1 LWYTYVKKEGADMDT
16 EDLRDERIEKVLS
29 FIKDDNFPPMKRNEM
44 AVLMEVS
51 PEDRQEFEDII
62 DELLHQGKIVETKK
76 GKLASAEKFNVFA
89 GTFIGNLKG
98 FGFVRLDEE
107 GKDDVFIPAS
117 ACNGA
122 MNKDRVLIRIVYKG
136 EKGKRSEGEVVK
148 VIEKAPGNIVGTFEQ
163 NKGFGFVVC
172 DDRKI
177 EDIFVSK
184 ENSKGAV
191 TGSKVV
197 VKVIKPKENGRSAEG
212 VITEVIGHIDDPG
225 VDILSVIKQFDLPME
240 FPQEVYD
247 QIEKIGLDVLP
258 EEMEGREDLR
268 NIVTVTI
275 DGDDSKDFDDAVS
288 IDVLPNGNY
297 ELGVHIADVTH
308 YVTEGSPLDEEALE
322 RGTSV
327 YLVDRV
333 IPMIPHKLSNGI
345 CSLNPDEDRLTLSCI
360 MEIDKKGDVVGHR
373 IVESVIHSHCR
384 MTYKKVNAVIEH
396 EDPEQMEEYKE
407 FVPMLKKMNEL
418 RVILNEK
425 RKKRGSVNFD
435 FPETKIILDENG
447 KVIDIMPYERNWATN
462 LIEEFM
468 LVCNET
474 VAEDYFWQS
483 SPFVYRNHETPDG
496 EKIESLK
503 NMIRNFGYYIKGQN
517 DIHPKEIQQ
526 LIEKVTGTPEEHVV
540 SRLVLRSMKQAK
552 YQSENY
558 GHFGLAA
565 KYYCH
570 FTSPIRRYPDLQIHR
585 IIKESL
591 HGGLK
596 KERRKRYEKILPSIA
611 NRCSIRERLAD
622 DAERETDKLKMVEYM
637 SERIG
642 YSYEGIIS
650 GLTSWGIYVELPN
663 TVEGMVSTNYLDDDD
678 YVYEEKLMCY
688 RGLTRGKV
696 YKMGD
701 KVKVRVYKTDMALR
715 TIDFVFDE

>member
-1 LWYTYVKKEGADMDT
+1 MDT
-16 EDLRDERIEKVLS
+16 EDLRDERMERVLS

-44 AVLMEVS
+44 AILMEVS

-76 GKLASAEKFNVFA
+76 GKLAAAEKFNIFA

-117 ACNGA
+117 VTGGA
-122 MNKDRVLIRIVYKG
+122 MNKDRVLIRIVSKG
-136 EKGKRSEGEVVK
+136 ENGKRSEGEVVK

-163 NKGFGFVVC
+163 GKGFGFVVC
-172 DDRKI
+172 DDRKT
-177 EDIFVSK
+177 EDIFVAK

-225 VDILSVIKQFDLPME
+225 VDILSVIKQFDLPLE

-247 QIEKIGLDVLP
+247 QIEKIGLEVLP

-396 EDPEQMEEYKE
+396 EDLEQMEEYKE

-496 EKIESLK
+496 EKIEVLK

-526 LIEKVTGTPEEHVV
+526 LIDKVTGTPEEHVV

-596 KERRKRYEKILPSIA
+596 KERRKRYDKILPSIA

-678 YVYEEKLMCY
+678 YIYEEKLMCY

>member
-1 LWYTYVKKEGADMDT
+1 MDT
-16 EDLRDERIEKVLS
+16 EDLRDERMERVLS

-44 AVLMEVS
+44 AILMEVS

-76 GKLASAEKFNVFA
+76 GKLAAAEKFNVFA

-117 ACNGA
+117 VTGGA
-122 MNKDRVLIRIVYKG
+122 MNKDRVLIRIVSKG

-163 NKGFGFVVC
+163 GKGFGFVVC
-172 DDRKI
+172 DDRKT
-177 EDIFVSK
+177 EDIFVAK

-225 VDILSVIKQFDLPME
+225 VDILSVIKQFDLPLE

-247 QIEKIGLDVLP
+247 QIEKIGLEVLP

-396 EDPEQMEEYKE
+396 EDLEQMEEYKE
-407 FVPMLKKMNEL
+407 FVPMLKK
-418 RVILNEK
+418 
-425 RKKRGSVNFD
+425 
-435 FPETKIILDENG
+435 
-447 KVIDIMPYERNWATN
+447 
-462 LIEEFM
+462 
-468 LVCNET
+468 
-474 VAEDYFWQS
+474 
-483 SPFVYRNHETPDG
+483 
-496 EKIESLK
+496 
-503 NMIRNFGYYIKGQN
+503 
-517 DIHPKEIQQ
+517 
-526 LIEKVTGTPEEHVV
+526 
-540 SRLVLRSMKQAK
+540 
-552 YQSENY
+552 
-558 GHFGLAA
+558 
-565 KYYCH
+565 
-570 FTSPIRRYPDLQIHR
+570 
-585 IIKESL
+585 
-591 HGGLK
+591 
-596 KERRKRYEKILPSIA
+596 
-611 NRCSIRERLAD
+611 
-622 DAERETDKLKMVEYM
+622 
-637 SERIG
+637 
-642 YSYEGIIS
+642 
-650 GLTSWGIYVELPN
+650 
-663 TVEGMVSTNYLDDDD
+663 
-678 YVYEEKLMCY
+678 
-688 RGLTRGKV
+688 
-696 YKMGD
+696 
-701 KVKVRVYKTDMALR
+701 
-715 TIDFVFDE
+715 

>member
-1 LWYTYVKKEGADMDT
+1 MDT
-16 EDLRDERIEKVLS
+16 EDLRDERMERVLS

-44 AVLMEVS
+44 AILMEVS

-76 GKLASAEKFNVFA
+76 GKLAAAEKFNVFA

-98 FGFVRLDEE
+98 FGFVHLDEE

-122 MNKDRVLIRIVYKG
+122 MNKDRVLIRIVSKG
-136 EKGKRSEGEVVK
+136 ENGKRSEGEVVK

-163 NKGFGFVVC
+163 GKGFGFVVC
-172 DDRKI
+172 DDRKT
-177 EDIFVSK
+177 EDIFVAK

-225 VDILSVIKQFDLPME
+225 VDILSVIKQFDLPLE

-247 QIEKIGLDVLP
+247 QIEKIGLEVLP

-396 EDPEQMEEYKE
+396 EDLEQMEEYKE

-496 EKIESLK
+496 EKIEVLK

-526 LIEKVTGTPEEHVV
+526 LIDKVTGTPEEHVV

-596 KERRKRYEKILPSIA
+596 KERRKRYDKILPAIA

-678 YVYEEKLMCY
+678 YIYEEKLMCY

>member
-1 LWYTYVKKEGADMDT
+1 MDT
-16 EDLRDERIEKVLS
+16 EDLRDERMERVLS

-44 AVLMEVS
+44 AILMEVS

-76 GKLASAEKFNVFA
+76 GKLAAAEKFNVFA

-117 ACNGA
+117 VTGGA
-122 MNKDRVLIRIVYKG
+122 MNKDRVLIRIVSKG
-136 EKGKRSEGEVVK
+136 ENGKRSEGEVVK

-163 NKGFGFVVC
+163 GKGFGFVVC
-172 DDRKI
+172 DDRKT
-177 EDIFVSK
+177 EDIFVAK

-225 VDILSVIKQFDLPME
+225 VDILSVIKQFDLPLE

-247 QIEKIGLDVLP
+247 QIEKIGLEVLP

-396 EDPEQMEEYKE
+396 EDLEQMEEYKE

-496 EKIESLK
+496 EKIEVLK

-526 LIEKVTGTPEEHVV
+526 LIDKVTGTPEEHVV

-596 KERRKRYEKILPSIA
+596 KERRKRYDKILPSIA

-650 GLTSWGIYVELPN
+650 GITSWGIYCELPN
-663 TVEGMVSTNYLDDDD
+663 TVEGRVGTNYLDDDD
-678 YVYEEKLMCY
+678 YIYEEKLMCY

-715 TIDFVFDE
+715 TIDFVFDD